1 MPDANFLTGSSGL
14 IAVDKIGNLIHF
26 LHPDT
31 LAIELTLYGFAPRV
45 HELLIDAERT
55 TAYVPIYGDGIH
67 GDNPHPGHLIARFDL
82 HQRRHT
88 GDFSTAPYVAPHGLR
103 WGANGELYCICE
115 NSGVVLEMDPQS
127 GAIEH
132 VIEVGSDKA
141 HRMEILPDGSKLYTE
156 NEEDTFSSV
165 VDLRTR
171 KLIRKIPAPGGAAG
185 IGMSPDGATIV
196 LVDNAAP
203 QLLIVDT
210 GTDEV
215 RTTVT
220 LDGLEKPAQVA
231 RYSPDG
237 KYLVVTSMEE
247 PLAVVLTGDL
257 GSQKLLHLGQGPMN
271 MAYRDDGRTV
281 VIANHNAGSLSV
293 CDLQEGE
300 VRRTV
305 QAGVGIE
312 TLAYF

>member
-156 NEEDTFSSV
+156 NEDARALGRLPSDIRLPRLDRV
-165 VDLRTR
+165 VVSGTNT
-171 KLIRKIPAPGGAAG
+171 KLAECRPINCQATTPTAMPA
-185 IGMSPDGATIV
+185 T
-196 LVDNAAP
+196 
-203 QLLIVDT
+203 
-210 GTDEV
+210 
-215 RTTVT
+215 
-220 LDGLEKPAQVA
+220 
-231 RYSPDG
+231 
-237 KYLVVTSMEE
+237 
-247 PLAVVLTGDL
+247 
-257 GSQKLLHLGQGPMN
+257 
-271 MAYRDDGRTV
+271 
-281 VIANHNAGSLSV
+281 
-293 CDLQEGE
+293 
-300 VRRTV
+300 
-305 QAGVGIE
+305 
-312 TLAYF
+312 